1 MNLDPDGEVD
11 YLERYHLSREKSM
24 KIDKIIFL
32 VFSLF
37 IIFTSIISQAKADR
51 LKDLVSFAG
60 IRSNQLL
67 GYGLVVG
74 LDGTGDSATNV
85 TLQSMASTIS
95 QFGLKVGTSD
105 LSAKN
110 AAAVMVTAE
119 LRPFTKVGQTIN
131 VTVSSMGKAKSL
143 RGGTLLMTALK
154 GADGKI
160 YAIAQGNLAVGG
172 FGVEGKD
179 GSSLSV
185 NIPTV
190 GSIANGATVE
200 RMVDTPFIRNS
211 NFVMNLH
218 QGDFTTAN
226 RIVDE
231 INKIFGPNVAK
242 ALDKTSISVRAPQEP
257 GQKVPFMS
265 LLENIQVKPADPV
278 ARVVV
283 NARTGTVVIGG
294 DVRVT
299 PAAVSHGSLTVKV
312 QEKTTTTPGTTTTTQ
327 NANTTVTNT
336 TAAATNEDSELSAGA
351 EPVSAFVFDAG
362 TTLSD
367 IVDAINAIGTNSA
380 DLVAILEALREAG
393 ALRAQMIII

>member
-1 MNLDPDGEVD
+1 MKF
-11 YLERYHLSREKSM
+11 EK
-24 KIDKIIFL
+24 KLFLII
-32 VFSLF
+32 SLF
-37 IIFTSIISQAKADR
+37 TLFFSILSQAKGDR

-74 LDGTGDSATNV
+74 LDGTGDSASNL
-85 TLQSMASTIS
+85 TLQSMASTVS
-95 QFGLKVGTSD
+95 QFGLKVGPAD
-105 LSAKN
+105 ISAKN

-143 RGGTLLMTALK
+143 RGGTLLMTPLK
-154 GADGKI
+154 GADGQV

-200 RMVDTPFIRNS
+200 KMVETPFIKNK

-226 RIVDE
+226 RIVEE
-231 INKIFGPNVAK
+231 INKLFGPGVSR
-242 ALDKTSISVRAPQEP
+242 ALDGTSISVNAPKDP
-257 GQKVPFMS
+257 SQKVSFMS
-265 LLENIQVKPADPV
+265 LLENIEVKPASPV

-312 QEKTTTTPGTTTTTQ
+312 QENTTTTPGQTTTTQ

-336 TAAATNEDSELSAGA
+336 TDPVTNEDSEITAGA
-351 EPVSAFVFDAG
+351 ENVSAFVFDAG

>member
-1 MNLDPDGEVD
+1 MKF
-11 YLERYHLSREKSM
+11 EK
-24 KIDKIIFL
+24 KLFLIISFL
-32 VFSLF
+32 TLLF
-37 IIFTSIISQAKADR
+37 SIISQAKGDR

-60 IRSNQLL
+60 IRNNQLL

-74 LDGTGDSATNV
+74 LDGTGDSASNL
-85 TLQSMASTIS
+85 TLQSMASTVS
-95 QFGLKVGTSD
+95 QFGLKVGPAD
-105 LSAKN
+105 ISAKN

-119 LRPFTKVGQTIN
+119 LRPFTKIGQTIN

-143 RGGTLLMTALK
+143 RGGTLLMTPLK
-154 GADGKI
+154 GADGQT

-200 RMVDTPFIRNS
+200 KMVETPFIKNK

-218 QGDFTTAN
+218 QGDFTTAT
-226 RIVDE
+226 RIVEE
-231 INKIFGPNVAK
+231 INKLFGPGVSR
-242 ALDKTSISVRAPQEP
+242 ALDGTSISVNAPKDP
-257 GQKVPFMS
+257 SQKVSFMS
-265 LLENIQVKPADPV
+265 LLENIEVKPASPV

-312 QEKTTTTPGTTTTTQ
+312 QENTTTTPGQTTTTQ

-336 TAAATNEDSELSAGA
+336 TDPVTNEDSEITAGA
-351 EPVSAFVFDAG
+351 ENVSAFVFDAG

>member
-1 MNLDPDGEVD
+1 
-11 YLERYHLSREKSM
+11 
-24 KIDKIIFL
+24 
-32 VFSLF
+32 
-37 IIFTSIISQAKADR
+37 
-51 LKDLVSFAG
+51 
-60 IRSNQLL
+60 
-67 GYGLVVG
+67 
-74 LDGTGDSATNV
+74 
-85 TLQSMASTIS
+85 MASTIS
-95 QFGLKVGTSD
+95 QFGLKVGSSD

-110 AAAVMVTAE
+110 AAAVMITAD
-119 LRPFTKVGQTIN
+119 LKPFTKVGQTIN
-131 VTVSSMGKAKSL
+131 VTVSSIGKAKSL
-143 RGGTLLMTALK
+143 RGGTLLMTPLK

-172 FGVEGKD
+172 FGVEGAD

-200 RMVDTPFIRNS
+200 RMVSSPFINND

-226 RIVDE
+226 RVTEE
-231 INKIFGPNVAK
+231 INKIFGNDVAK
-242 ALDKTSISVRAPQEP
+242 ALDKTSISVRAPKDP
-257 GQKVPFMS
+257 GQKVSFMS
-265 LLENIQVKPADPV
+265 ILENIDVKPADPV

-312 QEKTTTTPGTTTTTQ
+312 KENTTTTPGTTTTTQ
-327 NANTTVTNT
+327 NANTTVTNAT
-336 TAAATNEDSELSAGA
+336 EAATNQDTDIKAGA
-351 EPVSAFVFDAG
+351 DTVSAFVFDAG

>member
-1 MNLDPDGEVD
+1 MKF
-11 YLERYHLSREKSM
+11 EK
-24 KIDKIIFL
+24 KLFLIISFL
-32 VFSLF
+32 TLLF
-37 IIFTSIISQAKADR
+37 SIISQAKGDR

-60 IRSNQLL
+60 IRNNQLL

-74 LDGTGDSATNV
+74 LDGTGDSASNL
-85 TLQSMASTIS
+85 TLQSMASTVS
-95 QFGLKVGTSD
+95 QFGLKVGPAD
-105 LSAKN
+105 ISAKN

-119 LRPFTKVGQTIN
+119 LRPFTKIGQTIN

-143 RGGTLLMTALK
+143 RGGTLLMTPLK
-154 GADGKI
+154 GADGQT

-200 RMVDTPFIRNS
+200 KMVETPFIKNK

-218 QGDFTTAN
+218 QGDFTTAT
-226 RIVDE
+226 RIVEE
-231 INKIFGPNVAK
+231 INKLFGPGVSR
-242 ALDKTSISVRAPQEP
+242 ALDGTSISVNAPKDP
-257 GQKVPFMS
+257 SQKVSFMS
-265 LLENIQVKPADPV
+265 LLENIEVKPASPV

-312 QEKTTTTPGTTTTTQ
+312 QENTTTTPGQTTTTQ

-336 TAAATNEDSELSAGA
+336 TDAVTNEDTEITAGA
-351 EPVSAFVFDAG
+351 ENVSAFVFDAG

>member
-1 MNLDPDGEVD
+1 MKF
-11 YLERYHLSREKSM
+11 EK
-24 KIDKIIFL
+24 KLFLIISLLTL
-32 VFSLF
+32 VF
-37 IIFTSIISQAKADR
+37 SIISQAKGDR

-60 IRSNQLL
+60 IRTNQLL

-74 LDGTGDSATNV
+74 LDGTGDSASNL
-85 TLQSMASTIS
+85 TLQSMASTVS
-95 QFGLKVGTSD
+95 QFGLKVGPAD
-105 LSAKN
+105 ISAKN

-119 LRPFTKVGQTIN
+119 LKPFTKIGQTIN

-143 RGGTLLMTALK
+143 RGGTLLMTPLK
-154 GADGKI
+154 GADGQV

-200 RMVDTPFIRNS
+200 KMVETPFIKNK

-226 RIVDE
+226 RIVEE
-231 INKIFGPNVAK
+231 INKLFGAGVSR
-242 ALDKTSISVRAPQEP
+242 ALDGTSISVNAPKDP
-257 GQKVPFMS
+257 SQKVSFMS
-265 LLENIQVKPADPV
+265 LLENIEVKPASPV

-312 QEKTTTTPGTTTTTQ
+312 QENTTVTPGQTTTTQ

-336 TAAATNEDSELSAGA
+336 TDPVTNEDSEITAGA
-351 EPVSAFVFDAG
+351 DKVSAFVFDAG